1 MDNFKVHILSIKPE
15 ICQLI
20 RKTLDPGQYNISCT
34 SGENINEDF
43 LRAFNNEINC
53 LIIDKDIDAELKNK
67 IKQKFSSI
75 SIICLPSLGT
85 EYNETNG
92 VKYMSEPFKLSE
104 LKKAVEEISEKRKKS
119 EN

>member
-1 MDNFKVHILSIKPE
+1 MNNFKVHILSIKPE

-34 SGENINEDF
+34 SGESISEEFIN
-43 LRAFNNEINC
+43 AFSNEVNC
-53 LIIDKDIDAELKNK
+53 LIIDKDIDSELKSK
-67 IKQKFSSI
+67 IKKKFSTI

-104 LKKAVEEISEKRKKS
+104 LKKAVEEIYEKIEKP

>member
-1 MDNFKVHILSIKPE
+1 MSNFKVHILSIKPE

-20 RKTLDPGQYNISCT
+20 RKTLDPGQYNITCT
-34 SGENINEDF
+34 SGDSISEEFIKAFDNEVD
-43 LRAFNNEINC
+43 C
-53 LIIDKDIDAELKNK
+53 LIIDKDIDPVLKIK

-75 SIICLPSLGT
+75 SIICLPSLGA

-104 LKKAVEEISEKRKKS
+104 LKKAVEEIFEKIKKS
-119 EN
+119 ES